1 MFYFWVWISFPKLH
15 LLNQT
20 VIMVS
25 QKAKGRSTGNLLDE
39 GDESL
44 YPTRAAQRP
53 TSSEWECTLL
63 RNVISVSR
71 TLKIWSKHTPT
82 HLHTPCCEAAII
94 SCKLSAALIR
104 RQIFSIITSLVSC
117 VCLRAS
123 RANQTRGCIT
133 ERKTFLSGSHF
144 RSILFTGCGRLH
156 NIRMRLTFSLSHT
169 QTGWH
174 TQTVTPATVDWI
186 PQFIYLFIFWEL
198 TRS

>member
-1 MFYFWVWISFPKLH
+1 
-15 LLNQT
+15 
-20 VIMVS
+20 MVS
-25 QKAKGRSTGNLLDE
+25 QKAKRRSKGNLLDE
-39 GDESL
+39 GDVSL
-44 YPTRAAQRP
+44 YPTRAAQRL

-63 RNVISVSR
+63 RNVISVSW
-71 TLKIWSKHTPT
+71 TLKIWSKHTQT

-94 SCKLSAALIR
+94 SHKLSAALIR

-123 RANQTRGCIT
+123 RANQTRGCST

-174 TQTVTPATVDWI
+174 THCHPSHSRLNSAVFFFFFLRAH
-186 PQFIYLFIFWEL
+186 
-198 TRS
+198 